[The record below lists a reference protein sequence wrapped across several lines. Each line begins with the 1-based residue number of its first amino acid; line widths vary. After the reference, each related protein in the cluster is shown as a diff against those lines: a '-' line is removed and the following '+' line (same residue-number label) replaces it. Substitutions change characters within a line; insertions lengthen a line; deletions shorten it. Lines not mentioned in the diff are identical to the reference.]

1 MKSIVVVG
9 VRVWMGNFKLLLC
22 NREEEDTGLKEE
34 ELEGLRVG
42 TFFHD
47 LLVLIVTIEE
57 SVCVCCSRRVCHAIG
72 VHSNLTRRTMIANF
86 CEPNQNIPIKQS
98 KTHTPYCCCCSHQA
112 QQP

>member
-1 MKSIVVVG
+1 
-9 VRVWMGNFKLLLC
+9 MGNFKLLL
-22 NREEEDTGLKEE
+22 EEDTGVKE
-34 ELEGLRVG
+34 EGLRVG

-57 SVCVCCSRRVCHAIG
+57 RVCVCCSRRVCHAIG

-98 KTHTPYCCCCSHQA
+98 KTHTPYCCCLH
-112 QQP
+112 

>member
-1 MKSIVVVG
+1 MKSIVVVVVG
-9 VRVWMGNFKLLLC
+9 VRVWMGNFKLLL
-22 NREEEDTGLKEE
+22 EEDTGLKED
-34 ELEGLRVG
+34 GLRVG

-57 SVCVCCSRRVCHAIG
+57 RVCVCCSRRVCHAIG

-98 KTHTPYCCCCSHQA
+98 KTHTPYCCCLHQY